1 MFARQV
7 SVNCYS
13 TGSANK
19 MLRMDTVGIELFQ
32 KRERKKF
39 LYFIQTGKYM
49 KNNFGRKISCLDNSM
64 N

>member
-32 KRERKKF
+32 KREREKERERNF
-39 LYFIQTGKYM
+39 YILYRQENT
-49 KNNFGRKISCLDNSM
+49 
-64 N
+64 